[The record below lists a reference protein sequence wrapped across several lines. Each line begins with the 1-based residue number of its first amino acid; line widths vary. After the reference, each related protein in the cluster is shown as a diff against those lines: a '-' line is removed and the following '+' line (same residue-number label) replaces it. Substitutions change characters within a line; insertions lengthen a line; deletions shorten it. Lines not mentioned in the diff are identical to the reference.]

1 MPKEKPFIDI
11 DNTTEV
17 ISITLQLYKG
27 CYKTVAY
34 SLAFIS
40 LRLQSRDSKGKLPKP
55 LSHVK

>member
-1 MPKEKPFIDI
+1 MPKPFIDI

-17 ISITLQLYKG
+17 ISITLQQYKG